1 MIDTLQTDMLQVE
14 LLAHEIVARLQDT
27 EPGHC
32 ARVDFLDRTE
42 SLNICQYIMQRQLV
56 RGVAFHIL
64 VPNEAHMKTDP
75 IFITTDKAIELRN
88 RKQERLCL
96 FIPSDLVD
104 AAYSS
109 ISNSFAFIDGR
120 ALHAFVLERVR
131 AQLSSELQAVVRA
144 VFARLRGLSG
154 VSDEQR
160 LDFALTM
167 LRRIQSGETTQLGLE
182 LWRVGL
188 IADGSDTFVSRLD
201 NNRDCV
207 LNLSRPNKLGATTRE
222 RIQSIKV
229 DTSTTTALAQF
240 FHGRAMNDVRAWSR
254 DLANEQLLTFDRWIF
269 PKTDPSDMRSVSIT
283 PFVNARGEVERYCH
297 LSQPDGAKG
306 SLLARYGAKE

>member
-1 MIDTLQTDMLQVE
+1 M
-14 LLAHEIVARLQDT
+14 LAHEIVARLKDT

-32 ARVDFLDRTE
+32 ARVDFLDRSE
-42 SLNICQYIMQRQLV
+42 AQHICQYIMQQQLAQ
-56 RGVAFHIL
+56 GVVFHIL
-64 VPNEAHMKTDP
+64 ASNEAQMKTDT
-75 IFITTDKAIELRN
+75 IFITTDKAIEIRN

-109 ISNSFAFIDGR
+109 IANSFALIDGR
-120 ALHAFVLERVR
+120 ALHALVLKRVL
-131 AQLSSELQAVVRA
+131 AQLSPELQSVVRA

-160 LDFALTM
+160 LDFALTL
-167 LRRIQSGETTQLGLE
+167 LRRMQSGETTHIGLE

-188 IADGSDTFVSRLD
+188 IVDGNDTFVSRLD

-207 LNLSRPNKLGATTRE
+207 LSLSRPNKLGATTRE

-229 DTSTTTALAQF
+229 DASTTTALTQF
-240 FHGRAMNDVRAWSR
+240 FHGRAMNDVRTWSR
-254 DLANEQLLTFDRWIF
+254 DLAKEQILTFDRWIF
-269 PKTDPSDMRSVSIT
+269 PKTDPVIC
-283 PFVNARGEVERYCH
+283 A
-297 LSQPDGAKG
+297 L
-306 SLLARYGAKE
+306 